1 MGGLV
6 DSSTYEAVVIGVS
19 AGGIAALE
27 KILPTFTN
35 GFPAAIIIVQ
45 HMAVGG
51 GNYMVEHFSASC
63 SLPVREAEDKHEIEP
78 GTIYFAPANY
88 HLLIEAQ
95 KTLAL
100 SVDEKVNYSRP
111 SIDVLFKSA
120 ADAYCRKLIGMIL
133 TGANSDGAAGLAEV
147 KKRGGVT
154 IVQSPE
160 SAEVATMPKAAI
172 DTCRVDHILPLE
184 EIGAFILNLTGDQ
197 RE

>member
-1 MGGLV
+1 MV
-6 DSSTYEAVVIGVS
+6 AESSTYEAVVIGVS

-27 KILPTFTN
+27 KILPTFTK

-51 GNYMVEHFSASC
+51 GNYMVEHFRASC
-63 SLPVREAEDKHEIEP
+63 SLSVKEAGDKDEIKP

-100 SVDEKVNYSRP
+100 SVDDKVNYSRP
-111 SIDVLFKSA
+111 SIDVLFESA
-120 ADAYCRKLIGMIL
+120 ADAYCRKLIGVIL
-133 TGANSDGAAGLAEV
+133 TGANADGAAGLVAV

-154 IVQSPE
+154 IVQTPE

-172 DTCRVDHILPLE
+172 AACRVDHILALE
-184 EIGAFILNLTGDQ
+184 KIGPYILNLAEN
-197 RE
+197 RIE